1 MRVFERPVAGGQPV
15 PAPHDAPPTTE
26 NFLPKKLSVDLNTVK
41 RLARF
46 AAKRSSEDRIAQVAG
61 SLTFTTMLAI
71 VPLATVAFAL
81 FTAFPIFSTFQAS
94 LQTFLAQHLMPD
106 QINSQIFRYL
116 NQFASKAKGLT
127 TAGMIVLFVTSVM
140 TMMTVESAFNLIW
153 RVPKPRPFAQ
163 RVLVYWAIITLGPL
177 LIGVSLSITSH
188 LFTQTNSLANGYVSP
203 LIEWALSGAALP
215 LTGLAFTMLYVYLPN
230 CSVQWRDAV
239 VGGLCAAIAFELAK
253 RGFGFYVRRIPT
265 YTAVYGAFATVPMFL
280 IWVYLS
286 WFITLAGATIVS
298 ALPAIRAGQFH
309 RRDYAGGDLLDA
321 LEILARLSD
330 ARDHGAAGLTV
341 MELARMLRCDLD
353 TATRIVGKL
362 SRNQWIAR
370 LADEGAD
377 GQPRYA
383 LLVNP
388 AHITVARLFDVFVI
402 DRTELEY
409 QLRLEST
416 RIDGDALLAALG
428 NDRLE
433 VSLATLVA
441 AREAREAF
449 HAGASRVLSG
459 SPHHAT

>member
-1 MRVFERPVAGGQPV
+1 MTKWGF
-15 PAPHDAPPTTE
+15 
-26 NFLPKKLSVDLNTVK
+26 DLDTVK

-46 AAKRSSEDRIAQVAG
+46 AAKRSGEDRIAHVAG

-94 LQTFLAQHLMPD
+94 LQTFLAEHLMPD

-116 NQFASKAKGLT
+116 NEFASKAKGLT

-140 TMMTVESAFNLIW
+140 TMMTVEAAFNLIW

-188 LFTQTNSLANGYVSP
+188 LFTQTSPLMGGYVSP
-203 LIEWALSGAALP
+203 LFEWALTGAALP
-215 LTGLAFTMLYVYLPN
+215 LTTLAFTMLYVYLPN
-230 CSVQWRDAV
+230 CTVQWRDAV
-239 VGGLCAAIAFELAK
+239 VGGLCAAVAFEFAK
-253 RGFGFYVRRIPT
+253 RGFGYYVRRIPT

-280 IWVYLS
+280 LWVYLS
-286 WFITLAGATIVS
+286 WFISLAGATIAS

-309 RRDYAGGDLLDA
+309 RRAYAGGDLLDA
-321 LEILARLSD
+321 LEMLARLSEV
-330 ARDHGAAGLTV
+330 RESGKTGQTV
-341 MELARMLRCDLD
+341 MELSRSLRCDLD
-353 TATRIVGKL
+353 TASRIVGKL
-362 SRNQWIAR
+362 SRDGWVAR
-370 LADEGAD
+370 LHDD
-377 GQPRYA
+377 GERDGMPRYA
-383 LLVNP
+383 LVANP
-388 AHITVARLFDVFVI
+388 AHITVARLFEAFVI

-416 RIDGDALLAALG
+416 RVDADALLSSLN

-433 VSLATLVA
+433 ISLATLLA
-441 AREAREAF
+441 ARHARSTF
-449 HAGASRVLSG
+449 AGQGATPPATA
-459 SPHHAT
+459 PHHAT